1 MLFRCN
7 QTISDIVVK
16 GSIYY
21 DRMIC
26 FPDFILEA
34 LVAINDL

>member
-1 MLFRCN
+1 MFFRCN
-7 QTISDIVVK
+7 QTMIDIVVK
-16 GSIYY
+16 GSIYN
-21 DRMIC
+21 DQMIC